1 MIRILYCILFVVFFC
16 SCNDKKIVYPYNLQ
30 PVDSLLNFDLD
41 SDTKV
46 PLMIRTCKA
55 DREYLYFQNDSR
67 PELIIYDIYSGS
79 VVKKNIFE
87 IDGSNAIKGGFLNGF
102 MMLDCDRIFVSGLAD
117 GHIYETD
124 TTGRIKYELVSN
136 NRQNGYNLLPCFKD
150 NGTMQLIDGKL
161 YLPQSLNWQLEG
173 NVIEKSPLLSCVDI
187 SSGEIMPLPINFP
200 SQLAENR
207 IVRGTPNSIVSEYKC
222 CYTGRYFVY
231 SFAYMEELMVV
242 DPINYTTE
250 YKGGKSLYVDKIQ
263 IPSLRNMDD
272 KYIQR
277 KICESPAYGNII
289 YDNENKIYYRIVYVP
304 QETEKNENMLALLRS
319 GRKQFSIM
327 IYDEHFNIIGEHLF
341 PSYLYNPRLCFVSN
355 GNLYISINHVKNPDY
370 NDDILSFQKMQLI
383 KNNVVKQ

>member
-231 SFAYMEELMVV
+231 SFAYM
-242 DPINYTTE
+242 
-250 YKGGKSLYVDKIQ
+250 
-263 IPSLRNMDD
+263 DD

-304 QETEKNENMLALLRS
+304 QEIEKNENMLALLRS